1 MRIVCPGCEAEYDVP
16 AERLS
21 GRRTVRCARCGQSFT
36 PAVLDPPPPPP
47 PPSPEPAL
55 EPATARV
62 FEPAVMRNPPAL
74 RTEAP
79 LARPSQPRG
88 AGRMLA
94 VSWASSV
101 LVVIAVC
108 AVALIDHA
116 ALAAAWPPL
125 HRLYAAIGIER

>member
-21 GRRTVRCARCGQSFT
+21 GRRSVRCARCGQSFT
-36 PAVLDPPPPPP
+36 PAVLDLP
-47 PPSPEPAL
+47 PPSSEPELAPAMA
-55 EPATARV
+55 PV
-62 FEPAVMRNPPAL
+62 FEPAGIRAPPAL
-74 RTEAP
+74 RSEAP

-116 ALAAAWPPL
+116 ALADAWPPL